1 MMAAPGDSS
10 PATPTARAEA
20 AQRAARRVMH
30 LILLCGGGVP
40 LLWAWQTYA
49 ADPRRSFVVAAVA
62 ALGVL
67 LNLVALVRPAF
78 GLRPWLR
85 VLAVLLVGVIAATL
99 ALVRHRILTETLPE
113 VLREDPELRHT
124 LKLAAEN
131 LLRTVLAVAYLGLTV
146 VALRG
151 GPAQSRN
158 GRP

>member
-1 MMAAPGDSS
+1 MATPGDSS
-10 PATPTARAEA
+10 PATPTARTEA
-20 AQRAARRVMH
+20 AQRAARRIVH
-30 LILLCGGGVP
+30 IVLLCGGGVP
-40 LLWAWQTYA
+40 LLWAWQTHS
-49 ADPRRSFVVAAVA
+49 ADPRRSLVVAAVA

-67 LNLVALVRPAF
+67 VNLVALVRPAF

-85 VLAVLLVGVIAATL
+85 VLAMLLVGVIAATL

-113 VLREDPELRHT
+113 VPREDPELRRT
-124 LKLAAEN
+124 LTLAAEN

-151 GPAQSRN
+151 GRVRSRN